1 MLVALLLNI
10 CALQS
15 GADFSY
21 AEVISDKVEIRAFY
35 DSKAVVVFTAAK
47 GTPVKV
53 VAEVYPWS
61 KVQIPG
67 GYDLWVY
74 KSLTTLDSET
84 GIYHVNGS
92 RTRSRSKPSTD
103 SGSHSLGVFPREA
116 DLVPL
121 FIEEDWIK
129 VRAPESMSAWVLSA
143 EIKPTNANLDD
154 VWQQQVIQRQV
165 VSVVEAIVE
174 DPILVDSDSI
184 PHEIVDAVLVEA
196 SSIAV
201 PALSSF
207 GESEIAIDP
216 ESFFKI
222 AIPQLESLGDQVVI
236 DYQAYDFELVSLLET
251 QLAYVLWHTSNGEHI
266 ESARSA
272 IAKLDGMR
280 SYYLSRI
287 NNQLID
293 TPLAQQGKLNPE
305 LRKLRNLAMFSRDT
319 TEGAADIVVGWVEF
333 NPRAR
338 ATYPFEIS
346 RAKNN
351 YLVQSIDSHYKLRD
365 FVNRQV
371 IMRGTWRRT
380 QGAEGKPLFAISEVR
395 IMPTSK

>member
-1 MLVALLLNI
+1 MLVALLLNF

-15 GADFSY
+15 GTDFSY
-21 AEVISDKVEIRAFY
+21 AEVISDQVEIRAFY
-35 DSKAVVVFTAAK
+35 DAKSVVVFTAAK

-53 VAEVYPWS
+53 VAEMYPWS

-74 KSLTTLDSET
+74 KSLATLDSEM

-103 SGSHSLGVFPREA
+103 ADSHSLGVFPRDA

-143 EIKPTNANLDD
+143 EIKATDANLDD
-154 VWQQQVIQRQV
+154 VWQQHVMQRQA
-165 VSVVEAIVE
+165 VSVVEVIVE
-174 DPILVDSDSI
+174 EPILVD
-184 PHEIVDAVLVEA
+184 AVPVEA
-196 SSIAV
+196 SSIVV
-201 PALSSF
+201 PALNSF
-207 GESEIAIDP
+207 GESEIAIDS
-216 ESFFKI
+216 ESFFEI
-222 AIPQLESLGDQVVI
+222 AIPQLETLGDQVVI

-251 QLAYVLWHTSNGEHI
+251 QLAYVLWHTSNGEHV

-305 LRKLRNLAMFSRDT
+305 LRKLRDRAMFSRDT
-319 TEGAADIVVGWVEF
+319 TEGTTDIVVGWVEF
-333 NPRAR
+333 KPRAR
-338 ATYPFEIS
+338 AAYPFEIS

-351 YLVQSIDSHYKLRD
+351 YLVQSADSNYKLRD

-371 IMRGTWRRT
+371 IMRGTWQSA
-380 QGAEGKPLFAISEVR
+380 QGAEGKPLFAISEMR

>member
-1 MLVALLLNI
+1 MLVALLLNF

-15 GADFSY
+15 SADFSY
-21 AEVISDKVEIRAFY
+21 AEVISDQVEIRAFY
-35 DSKAVVVFTAAK
+35 DAKAVVVFTAAK

-53 VAEVYPWS
+53 VAEMYPWS

-74 KSLTTLDSET
+74 KSLTTLDSEI

-103 SGSHSLGVFPREA
+103 ADSHSLGVFPREA

-143 EIKPTNANLDD
+143 EIKPTDANLDD
-154 VWQQQVIQRQV
+154 VWQQHVMQRQA
-165 VSVVEAIVE
+165 VSVVEVIVE
-174 DPILVDSDSI
+174 EPILVD
-184 PHEIVDAVLVEA
+184 AVPVEA
-196 SSIAV
+196 SSIVV
-201 PALSSF
+201 PDLSSF

-222 AIPQLESLGDQVVI
+222 AMPQLEALGDQVVV
-236 DYQAYDFELVSLLET
+236 DYQDYDFELVSLLET
-251 QLAYVLWHTSNGEHI
+251 QLAYVLWHTSSGEHI

-287 NNQLID
+287 NNQIID
-293 TPLAQQGKLNPE
+293 TPLARQGKLNPK
-305 LRKLRNLAMFSRDT
+305 LRKLRNRAMFSRDT
-319 TEGAADIVVGWVEF
+319 TEGTTDIVVGWVEF
-333 NPRAR
+333 KPRAR
-338 ATYPFEIS
+338 ATYPFEVS

-365 FVNRQV
+365 FENRQV
-371 IMRGTWRRT
+371 IMRGTWRST
-380 QGAEGKPLFAISEVR
+380 QGAEGKPLFAISEMR

>member
-1 MLVALLLNI
+1 MLVALLLNF

-15 GADFSY
+15 SADFSY
-21 AEVISDKVEIRAFY
+21 AEVISDQVEIRAFY
-35 DSKAVVVFTAAK
+35 DAKAVVVFTAAK

-53 VAEVYPWS
+53 VAEMYPWS

-74 KSLTTLDSET
+74 KSLATLDSEM

-92 RTRSRSKPSTD
+92 RTRSRSKPSTAAD
-103 SGSHSLGVFPREA
+103 SHSLGVFPRDA

-143 EIKPTNANLDD
+143 EIKATDANLDD
-154 VWQQQVIQRQV
+154 VWQQHVMQRQA
-165 VSVVEAIVE
+165 VSVVEVIVE
-174 DPILVDSDSI
+174 EPVLVDIDSI
-184 PHEIVDAVLVEA
+184 PHEIVGAVPVEA
-196 SSIAV
+196 SSVAV
-201 PALSSF
+201 PVLSSF

-222 AIPQLESLGDQVVI
+222 AIPQLETLGDQVVI

-251 QLAYVLWHTSNGEHI
+251 QLAYVLWHTNNGEHV

-305 LRKLRNLAMFSRDT
+305 LRKLRNRAMFSRDT

-333 NPRAR
+333 KPRVQA
-338 ATYPFEIS
+338 AYPFEIS

-351 YLVQSIDSHYKLRD
+351 YLVQSVDSHYKLRD
-365 FVNRQV
+365 FVSRQV
-371 IMRGTWRRT
+371 IMRGTWRST
-380 QGAEGKPLFAISEVR
+380 QGAEGKPLFAISEMR

>member
-1 MLVALLLNI
+1 MLVALLLNF

-15 GADFSY
+15 SADFSY
-21 AEVISDKVEIRAFY
+21 AEVISDQVEIRAFY
-35 DSKAVVVFTAAK
+35 DAKAVVVFTAAK

-53 VAEVYPWS
+53 VAEMYPWS

-74 KSLTTLDSET
+74 KSLTTLDSEI

-103 SGSHSLGVFPREA
+103 ADSHSLGVFPREA

-143 EIKPTNANLDD
+143 EIKPTDANLDD
-154 VWQQQVIQRQV
+154 VWQQHVMQRQA
-165 VSVVEAIVE
+165 VSVVEVIIE
-174 DPILVDSDSI
+174 EPILVDIDSI
-184 PHEIVDAVLVEA
+184 PHETVGAVPVEA
-196 SSIAV
+196 SSVAA
-201 PALSSF
+201 PTLSSF
-207 GESEIAIDP
+207 GESEIAIDS
-216 ESFFKI
+216 ESFFEI
-222 AIPQLESLGDQVVI
+222 AIPQLEALGDQVVI

-251 QLAYVLWHTSNGEHI
+251 QLAYVLWHTSNGEHV

-305 LRKLRNLAMFSRDT
+305 LRKLRNRAMFSRDT

-333 NPRAR
+333 KPRVQA
-338 ATYPFEIS
+338 AYPFEIS

-351 YLVQSIDSHYKLRD
+351 YLVQSVDSHYKLRD
-365 FVNRQV
+365 FVSRQV
-371 IMRGTWRRT
+371 IMRGTWRST
-380 QGAEGKPLFAISEVR
+380 QGAEGKPLFAISEMR

>member
-1 MLVALLLNI
+1 MLVALLLNF

-15 GADFSY
+15 SADFSY
-21 AEVISDKVEIRAFY
+21 AEVISDQVEIRAFY
-35 DSKAVVVFTAAK
+35 DAKAVVVFTAAK

-53 VAEVYPWS
+53 VAEMYPWS

-74 KSLTTLDSET
+74 KSLTTLDSEI

-103 SGSHSLGVFPREA
+103 ADSHSLGVFPREA

-143 EIKPTNANLDD
+143 EIKPTDANLDD
-154 VWQQQVIQRQV
+154 VWQQHVIQRQA
-165 VSVVEAIVE
+165 VSVVEVIVE
-174 DPILVDSDSI
+174 EPILVD
-184 PHEIVDAVLVEA
+184 AVPVEA
-196 SSIAV
+196 SSIVV
-201 PALSSF
+201 PDLSSF

-222 AIPQLESLGDQVVI
+222 AMPQLEALGDQVVV
-236 DYQAYDFELVSLLET
+236 DYQDYDFELVSLLET
-251 QLAYVLWHTSNGEHI
+251 QLAYVLWHTSSGEHI

-287 NNQLID
+287 NNQIID
-293 TPLAQQGKLNPE
+293 TPLARQGKLNPK
-305 LRKLRNLAMFSRDT
+305 LRKLRNRAMFSRDT
-319 TEGAADIVVGWVEF
+319 TEGTTDIVVGWVEF
-333 NPRAR
+333 KPRAR
-338 ATYPFEIS
+338 ATYPFEVS

-365 FVNRQV
+365 FENRQV
-371 IMRGTWRRT
+371 IMRGTWRST
-380 QGAEGKPLFAISEVR
+380 QGAEGKPLFAISEMR